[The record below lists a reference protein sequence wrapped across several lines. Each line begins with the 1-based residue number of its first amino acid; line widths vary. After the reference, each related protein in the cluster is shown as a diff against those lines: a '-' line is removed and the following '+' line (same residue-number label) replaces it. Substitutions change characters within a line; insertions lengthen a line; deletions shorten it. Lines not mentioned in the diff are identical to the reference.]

1 MSSLFQLRFHLS
13 PILSLSCVLSSPPC
27 VYASCLLSHVSSKVQ
42 FRQVFCC
49 LCLVSRTP
57 AIKLC
62 EFWIYLW
69 VCNLGPLTA
78 SHTHTRTHIHTT
90 VVYYYNLNVLM
101 SPVRE
106 AINLIIFRMGG
117 FLVTVLGNIWFP
129 KHCNLN
135 ASCHRAVSLIKSVS
149 YRLARSFMEQKQH
162 KLCWWKDRSK
172 SLTAPNSRPSLF
184 IARYRFAQ
192 IPLMTTS
199 PTEVAWS
206 WSFTEDELAE
216 TESKLLFNDGMF
228 NQSVRVT
235 ADFKKKM
242 NFFIKS
248 QQV

>member
-1 MSSLFQLRFHLS
+1 
-13 PILSLSCVLSSPPC
+13 
-27 VYASCLLSHVSSKVQ
+27 
-42 FRQVFCC
+42 
-49 LCLVSRTP
+49 
-57 AIKLC
+57 
-62 EFWIYLW
+62 
-69 VCNLGPLTA
+69 
-78 SHTHTRTHIHTT
+78 
-90 VVYYYNLNVLM
+90 M

-117 FLVTVLGNIWFP
+117 FLVTVLENIWFP

-135 ASCHRAVSLIKSVS
+135 ASFHRAVSLIKSVS

-216 TESKLLFNDGMF
+216 TESKLLFNDGTF
-228 NQSVRVT
+228 NQSVKVT
-235 ADFKKKM
+235 ADFKKKWISSL
-242 NFFIKS
+242 NHSKCNSELLEKQLQVHFNIWTATSKKTRGIK
-248 QQV
+248 QRNENAVKLTNN

>member
-1 MSSLFQLRFHLS
+1 
-13 PILSLSCVLSSPPC
+13 
-27 VYASCLLSHVSSKVQ
+27 
-42 FRQVFCC
+42 
-49 LCLVSRTP
+49 
-57 AIKLC
+57 
-62 EFWIYLW
+62 
-69 VCNLGPLTA
+69 
-78 SHTHTRTHIHTT
+78 
-90 VVYYYNLNVLM
+90 M

-117 FLVTVLGNIWFP
+117 FLVTVLENIWFP

-135 ASCHRAVSLIKSVS
+135 ASCHRAVSLIKSGS

-216 TESKLLFNDGMF
+216 TESKLLFNDGTF
-228 NQSVRVT
+228 NQSVKVT
-235 ADFKKKM
+235 ADFKKKWISSL
-242 NFFIKS
+242 NHSKCNSELLEKQLQVHFNIWTATSKKTRGIK
-248 QQV
+248 QRNENAVKLTNN